1 MHLMPRGFDDIFD
14 DFMAPMP
21 PKPPRHDHMKCDI
34 YEKDG
39 NYHIEMDVPGFT
51 KDDIKIEVDKDS
63 LIITA
68 EKEEKEEKDDDK
80 KYIHRERRYG
90 KYQRS
95 FYLQDLD
102 SDSINAE
109 FKDGVLKLVI
119 PKKEENET
127 KKYIEIK

>member
-1 MHLMPRGFDDIFD
+1 
-14 DFMAPMP
+14 
-21 PKPPRHDHMKCDI
+21 
-34 YEKDG
+34 
-39 NYHIEMDVPGFT
+39 MDVPGFT
-51 KDDIKIEVDKDS
+51 KDDIKIEVNKDS

-68 EKEEKEEKDDDK
+68 EKEEKNDEKDGK

-102 SDSINAE
+102 SDDINAE
-109 FKDGVLKLVI
+109 FKDGVLTIVV
-119 PKKEENET
+119 PKKEEKDT